1 MTLKTNL
8 HNVLKSLRKERGV
21 TQTEVAKAL
30 KITQKTYSNYE
41 NGTRKPDIEMLLDI
55 ANYYKVSTDVLLGRY
70 N

>member
-1 MTLKTNL
+1 MKTNL

>member
-1 MTLKTNL
+1 MKTNL
-8 HNVLKSLRKERGV
+8 HNVLKELRKERGI

-70 N
+70 K

>member
-1 MTLKTNL
+1 MKTNL
-8 HNVLKSLRKERGV
+8 HNVLKELRKERGI
-21 TQTEVAKAL
+21 TQTDVAAAL